1 MDNPNV
7 RILEKKHICSF
18 CDFKT
23 HKKYNLDLHMKNK
36 HGNNKNGVRMN
47 HAPTTVSVGYDTAC
61 NKCGETAKFYYCG
74 HCNYATKR
82 KYNLKVHMERKH
94 SNTKVEEKNQIETFE
109 ERVECNNLVEAVEV
123 LKIYKLLQRIKN
135 N

>member
-1 MDNPNV
+1 MLHNCTYCDYNTTVKGNL
-7 RILEKKHICSF
+7 RRHIR
-18 CDFKT
+18 
-23 HKKYNLDLHMKNK
+23 NK

-47 HAPTTVSVGYDTAC
+47 SALTPVSIGYDTAC

-123 LKIYKLLQRIKN
+123 LRIYKLLQRIKN